1 MNILKYISITL
12 FALSLASCST
22 KQESI
27 IEDYNELIEDAEQ
40 LCNEDF
46 DEYAF
51 MRLTTEH
58 EGLLDEI
65 NNGDIEF
72 NKQQQQ
78 ELDRL
83 EKKFTKLYTRLTA
96 KQIGQR
102 MQNAIENVGN
112 AVDGFL
118 EGLNNN
124 E

>member
-83 EKKFTKLYTRLTA
+83 EKNLPSSTPVSRQNRLV
-96 KQIGQR
+96 KECR
-102 MQNAIENVGN
+102 M
-112 AVDGFL
+112 L
-118 EGLNNN
+118 LRM
-124 E
+124 

>member
-1 MNILKYISITL
+1 MNIIKYISVAVI
-12 FALSLASCST
+12 ALSLASCST
-22 KQESI
+22 RQESI
-27 IEDYNELIEDAEQ
+27 INDYNELIEDAEQ
-40 LCNEDF
+40 LCNSDF
-46 DEYAF
+46 DEYTF
-51 MRLTTEH
+51 MRISTEH

-83 EKKFTKLYTRLTA
+83 EKKFIKLNTRLTA